1 MDWDLAIKRNRDAL
15 LRVIGALFAMAGLT
29 SPLRG
34 EVSRAQARNGEGQI
48 AGLLLTHQLYRAILA
63 ILRPAESAVRRLI
76 MIAARGLTL
85 APRQPRPA
93 PVGLTQST
101 DKARIPTFCLM
112 DPLKRFVPCAICA
125 DEETN
130 FWNVDGEE
138 EADDEAEDAAFI
150 HSIPRISIPGFVDPV
165 FAPPKPQLP
174 AGYANAH
181 QLRRRLLAL
190 KHALDNLEKQARR
203 LARWKAKRD
212 SLRQQFPLRPQ
223 RLSTLRPG
231 LPPGYRQR
239 RTHEIDEILR
249 ECHGLVRDACA
260 EANTS

>member
-1 MDWDLAIKRNRDAL
+1 MAITRNRDAL
-15 LRVIGALFAMAGLT
+15 LRIIGVLFAMAGLT
-29 SPLRG
+29 HNPNATMLQR
-34 EVSRAQARNGEGQI
+34 
-48 AGLLLTHQLYRAILA
+48 HLYRAILA

-93 PVGLTQST
+93 PIGLTPST
-101 DKARIPTFCLM
+101 DKARIPSFSLV
-112 DPLKRFVPCAICA
+112 DPLKRFAPSAIRV
-125 DEETN
+125 DEDSN
-130 FWNVDGEE
+130 FWNTDGEE
-138 EADDEAEDAAFI
+138 EADDDAFI
-150 HSIPRISIPGFVDPV
+150 HAIPRISIPGYVDPV

-174 AGYANAH
+174 DGYANAH

-190 KHALDNLEKQARR
+190 KHTLDNLERQARR

-212 SLRQQFPLRPQ
+212 SLRQQFPLRRQ

-239 RTHEIDEILR
+239 PKHEIDEILR
-249 ECHGLVRDACA
+249 ECHGLARDAKA